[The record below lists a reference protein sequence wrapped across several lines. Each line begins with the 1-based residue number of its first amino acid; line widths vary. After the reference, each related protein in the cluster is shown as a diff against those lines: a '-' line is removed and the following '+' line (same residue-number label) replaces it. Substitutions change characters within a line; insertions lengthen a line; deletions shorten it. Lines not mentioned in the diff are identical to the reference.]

1 LAAARKYYQKEML
14 RGGWSMKTWAK
25 SGPDN
30 TQATVEAAVARAKE
44 LGIKRVVVASN
55 TGETARLF
63 LDKGLEVVCVTHQVG
78 FRGPNVD
85 EMPAETRQEFA
96 ARGVKV
102 LTTTHLFRGVT
113 RGIVNAYK
121 GFDPAMVVADTLR
134 LFGQGTKVAVEVAVM
149 ALDAGLIPYG
159 EDVIAVGGTGRG
171 ADTALVIRPAYSGEF
186 LKTQIREIICK
197 PWETGK

>member
-1 LAAARKYYQKEML
+1 MQ
-14 RGGWSMKTWAK
+14 TWPR
-25 SGPDN
+25 SGPEN
-30 TQATVEAAVARAKE
+30 TAATVGAAVARAKE

-55 TGETARLF
+55 TGETARRF
-63 LDKGLEVVCVTHQVG
+63 HEQGLEVVCVTHQVG

-85 EMPAETRQEFA
+85 EMPPETRKEFA
-96 ARGVKV
+96 AQGIKV
-102 LTTTHLFRGVT
+102 LTTTHLLRGVG
-113 RGIVNAYK
+113 RGFMNAHQ
-121 GFDPAMVVADTLR
+121 GFDVGRVVADTLY

-159 EDVIAVGGTGRG
+159 EDIIAVGGTGRG
-171 ADTALVIRPAYSGEF
+171 ADTALVLRPAYSGEF